1 MTAEQVEG
9 SLITI
14 KTDLATRAM
23 SGIAGDRIEQR
34 LVLKLAA
41 TEDGGDANETKKL
54 LIGDDVLEKE
64 VSQKE
69 T

>member
-41 TEDGGDANETKKL
+41 T
-54 LIGDDVLEKE
+54 
-64 VSQKE
+64 
-69 T
+69 